1 MRLTEAFQLMP
12 EQSTA
17 AMVVHHPAAQ
27 YYAVRGEQRSA
38 PAVGA
43 AVE

>member
-1 MRLTEAFQLMP
+1 MP

-17 AMVVHHPAAQ
+17 AMVVHHPEAK
-27 YYAVRGEQRSA
+27 YFAVRAEQRSA
-38 PAVGA
+38 PAVAG